1 MKSRGGEGYVT
12 GIVMMKFLIFLSWQH
27 VHILKNAQN
36 IEVLSTVR
44 KHFIKKTCE
53 R

>member
-1 MKSRGGEGYVT
+1 MKNRGGEGYVT
-12 GIVMMKFLIFLSWQH
+12 GIIMMKFLILSSWQH

-36 IEVLSTVR
+36 TEVLSAER
-44 KHFIKKTCE
+44 KHFIKKSCE